1 MTNNIKVRKLEK
13 EDIEKI
19 LPLRV
24 GLQIY
29 DYEGNLGIE
38 KEELEEKTKYF
49 LEQNLNQDLYM
60 FGTFVGDE
68 LVSICGLI
76 IFKYFPDAKDLS
88 CKVGYIASVFTKE
101 EHRQKGYQRMV
112 FEKCLDFAK
121 ELGIVRYKLSTK
133 NPNAMKM
140 YASMGFKDDINAK
153 KMEIL

>member
-49 LEQNLNQDLYM
+49 LEQNLNQDLMNKNYNHNN
-60 FGTFVGDE
+60 F
-68 LVSICGLI
+68 
-76 IFKYFPDAKDLS
+76 
-88 CKVGYIASVFTKE
+88 
-101 EHRQKGYQRMV
+101 H
-112 FEKCLDFAK
+112 KCLTCHIYFHNQ
-121 ELGIVRYKLSTK
+121 VMNR
-133 NPNAMKM
+133 
-140 YASMGFKDDINAK
+140 
-153 KMEIL
+153 